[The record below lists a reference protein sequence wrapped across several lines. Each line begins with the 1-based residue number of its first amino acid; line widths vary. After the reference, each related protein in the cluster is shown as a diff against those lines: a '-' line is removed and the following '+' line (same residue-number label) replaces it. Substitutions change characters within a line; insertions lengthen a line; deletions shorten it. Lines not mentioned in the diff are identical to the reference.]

1 MARNV
6 FGNRRPGEPNSSG
19 EDAVMVLGLIV
30 TGGFALT
37 IATLLLVELLLALPT
52 VMSFVVIVSI
62 FAAVIMLGRA
72 VAEKAASLPE
82 GQRGPVPILRN
93 LVR

>member
-1 MARNV
+1 MVRR
-6 FGNRRPGEPNSSG
+6 FLGNHRPGEPNSSG

-37 IATLLLVELLLALPT
+37 IATLLLVELLMALPT
-52 VMSFVVIVSI
+52 AMSFVVFVSI
-62 FAAVIMLGRA
+62 VVAVIMLGRA
-72 VAEKAASLPE
+72 VAQKAASLPE
-82 GQRGPVPILRN
+82 GQRGPVPVLRN

>member
-1 MARNV
+1 MARNPYR
-6 FGNRRPGEPNSSG
+6 NRKASDPKSSG

-37 IATLLLVELLLALPT
+37 IATLLLLELLAALPLAL
-52 VMSFVVIVSI
+52 SFVVFVSI
-62 FAAVIMLGRA
+62 VVALVMLGRA
-72 VAEKAASLPE
+72 VAEKIASLPNR
-82 GQRGPVPILRN
+82 QRGGVPIVRN

>member
-1 MARNV
+1 MARSAV
-6 FGNRRPGEPNSSG
+6 RNRRSWEPKSRG

-37 IATLLLVELLLALPT
+37 IATLLLLELLSALPIAL
-52 VMSFVVIVSI
+52 SFVVFVSI
-62 FAAVIMLGRA
+62 VVALIMLARA
-72 VAEKAASLPE
+72 VSEKVSSLPNR
-82 GQRGPVPILRN
+82 QRGGVPILRN

>member
-1 MARNV
+1 MARSV

>member
-1 MARNV
+1 MARNA
-6 FGNRRPGEPNSSG
+6 FGNRRPAEPNSSG

-30 TGGFALT
+30 VGGFALT
-37 IATLLLVELLLALPT
+37 IATLLLVELLMALPT
-52 VMSFVVIVSI
+52 AMSFVVFVSLVV
-62 FAAVIMLGRA
+62 AVIMLGRA

-82 GQRGPVPILRN
+82 GQRGPVPILRH

>member
-1 MARNV
+1 
-6 FGNRRPGEPNSSG
+6 
-19 EDAVMVLGLIV
+19 MVLGLIV

-52 VMSFVVIVSI
+52 VMSFVVFVSI
-62 FAAVIMLGRA
+62 IVAVIMLGRA
-72 VAEKAASLPE
+72 VAEKAASLPD
-82 GQRGPVPILRN
+82 GQRGLVPVLRH

>member
-1 MARNV
+1 MARNA
-6 FGNRRPGEPNSSG
+6 FRNPSSRDPKTSG

-37 IATLLLVELLLALPT
+37 IATLLLLELLVALP
-52 VMSFVVIVSI
+52 VALSFVVFVSI
-62 FAAVIMLGRA
+62 VVAVVMLGRA
-72 VAEKAASLPE
+72 VSEKVASLPNR
-82 GQRGPVPILRN
+82 QRGGVPILRN